1 MYYSLDSSFASSAA
15 GVGVWM
21 IISAV
26 VAIIGG
32 FVVYFVFLTKENEK
46 KLQGKAKWLYDFLA
60 FKKLFAEVI
69 LKICYL
75 IAAIYITLS
84 SFGLISTSFV
94 YFLLYLIL
102 GNVIARIAYE
112 FALVILL
119 ICKNTTEINSKLK
132 EK

>member
-102 GNVIARIAYE
+102 GNVIARIVYE